1 MCNLTLLLWACCQQV
16 HQHLA
21 HFSLPPLTLLFFNS
35 GPICYLAKTF
45 GIFQCHV
52 EIYQRISFH
61 RNPWHAR
68 ANLHSLWRGSPQSR
82 GIVSR
87 YNPFLHFKS
96 NEHFDGS
103 LLHHSFQFPL
113 CFKTTLFS
121 RCFLITITPLQ
132 LVVYSSAFEHCFYG
146 KGKLNAILYYYYY
159 YWIWAFQSIHL
170 IWSLVTRLTF
180 AQLRRARLLTNS
192 AHTQSCTYLMWI
204 MAKMSYF
211 ARHVVHMVFCSA
223 LVARVPDWSI
233 Q

>member
-87 YNPFLHFKS
+87 YNPFWHFKS

-121 RCFLITITPLQ
+121 RCFLITITPVQ

-146 KGKLNAILYYYYY
+146 KGAILNAIHYYYYGTY
-159 YWIWAFQSIHL
+159 PMLTFGVAVRAKIIAGLWTKIQRNQILFWISGPDIQEQLSQLFQS
-170 IWSLVTRLTF
+170 
-180 AQLRRARLLTNS
+180 
-192 AHTQSCTYLMWI
+192 
-204 MAKMSYF
+204 
-211 ARHVVHMVFCSA
+211 
-223 LVARVPDWSI
+223 RVPGFD
-233 Q
+233 